1 MQNLMQLYREN
12 QKHYT
17 QSYTVIQREP
27 ETLYT
32 ILYSYTERTRN
43 IMHNLIQLYR
53 ENQKHYTQSYTVIQ

>member
-1 MQNLMQLYREN
+1 MQNLIQLYREN

-32 ILYSYTERTRN
+32 ILYSYTVRTRN
-43 IMHNLIQLYR
+43 NIHNLIQICS
-53 ENQKHYTQSYTVIQ
+53 ENQKHYTQSYTDIQ